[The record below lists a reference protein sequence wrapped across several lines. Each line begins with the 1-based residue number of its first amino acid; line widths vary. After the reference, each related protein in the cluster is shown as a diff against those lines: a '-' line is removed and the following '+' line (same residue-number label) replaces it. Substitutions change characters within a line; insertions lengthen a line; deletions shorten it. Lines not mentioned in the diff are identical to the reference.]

1 MTTSAPLPILPLGF
15 SANGHACGIKADP
28 NRLDLALFVSDRPA
42 AAAGVFTQNRVC
54 GAPVQVCRE
63 RLPRGTARA
72 VVINSGNSNACTGDR
87 GIADAKRM
95 TALVAEGIGCAAD
108 DVLVCSTGVIGRLLP
123 IDKLAAGIPVVA
135 KSVDAKTE
143 SFERAARGMMTTD
156 TVPKQVTRTVE
167 LAGTTVRISG
177 AAKGAAMIA
186 PNMAT
191 MLCVVMTDAAIEA
204 GQLPGLLKKA
214 VDRSFNCITID
225 GHTSTSDTVLL
236 LANGASG
243 AAPNS
248 PQDLA
253 AFQTALDDVCMEL
266 SQKIIRD
273 GEGASHFV
281 TVDVSGLESIE
292 AATRIAKAV
301 CDSALVKTA
310 ITGNDP
316 NWGRIVS
323 AAGYA
328 GIPFAEKECSLVVNG
343 FELYQVGVP
352 LPFNEGE
359 VSAAMKTGEI
369 HIDLK
374 FTRGSSAV
382 RFWTTDLTA
391 EYVRLNADYTT

>member
-1 MTTSAPLPILPLGF
+1 MSDLPELPLGF
-15 SANGHACGIKADP
+15 SAAGHACGLKTDP
-28 NRLDLALFVSDRPA
+28 TTLDLALFVSDRPA

-63 RLPRGTARA
+63 RLPRGTARG

-87 GIADAKRM
+87 GLSDAKWM
-95 TALVAEGIGCAAD
+95 TSLAATGIGCSAE

-123 IDKLAAGIPVVA
+123 REKLEAGIPEVA
-135 KSVDAKTE
+135 KGLAANAE
-143 SFERAARGMMTTD
+143 GFNRAARGMMTTD
-156 TVPKQVTRTVE
+156 TRPKQATRTIE
-167 LAGTTVRISG
+167 IGGKTVRISG
-177 AAKGAAMIA
+177 AAKGAAMIS

-191 MLCVVMTDAAIEA
+191 MLCVVMTDAVVAPA
-204 GQLPGLLKKA
+204 ALPTMLKAA

-243 AAPNS
+243 ASLLGTSDA
-248 PQDLA
+248 D
-253 AFQTALDDVCMEL
+253 AFQAALDDVCMEL

-281 TVDVSGLESIE
+281 TLDVKGLESRE
-292 AATRIAKAV
+292 AAVRIARAV

-328 GIPFAEKECSLVVNG
+328 GVPFKEQECSLVVNG
-343 FELYQVGVP
+343 FSLYQAGTPVP
-352 LPFNEGE
+352 FDEAA
-359 VSAAMKTGEI
+359 VSAAMKTGEL
-369 HIDLK
+369 HIELK

>member
-1 MTTSAPLPILPLGF
+1 MNDLPDLPLGF
-15 SANGHACGIKADP
+15 SAAGHACGLKSDP
-28 NRLDLALFVSDRPA
+28 STLDLALFVSDRPA

-63 RLPRGTARA
+63 RLPRGTARG

-87 GIADAKRM
+87 GLTDARWM
-95 TALVAEGIGCAAD
+95 TSLAAEGIGCSAED
-108 DVLVCSTGVIGRLLP
+108 ILVCSTGVIGRLLP
-123 IDKLAAGIPVVA
+123 REKLAAGIPEVA
-135 KSVDAKTE
+135 RGLATGAE
-143 SFERAARGMMTTD
+143 GFHRAARGMMTTD
-156 TVPKQVTRTVE
+156 TRPKQATRTIEV
-167 LAGTTVRISG
+167 GGKTVRISG
-177 AAKGAAMIA
+177 AAKGAAMIS

-191 MLCVVMTDAAIEA
+191 MLCVIMTDAVVAVPA
-204 GQLPGLLKKA
+204 LPVMLKSA
-214 VDRSFNCITID
+214 VERSFNCITID

-243 AAPNS
+243 ASLLGTSEA
-248 PQDLA
+248 D
-253 AFQTALDDVCMEL
+253 AFQGALDDVCMEL

-281 TVDVSGLESIE
+281 TLDVKGLESHE
-292 AATRIAKAV
+292 AAVKIARAV

-323 AAGYA
+323 AAGYS
-328 GIPFAEKECSLVVNG
+328 GVPFKEQECSLVVNG
-343 FELYQVGVP
+343 FPLYRAGTP
-352 LPFNEGE
+352 IPFDEAA
-359 VSAAMKTGEI
+359 VSAAMKTGEL
-369 HIDLK
+369 HIELT
-374 FTRGSSAV
+374 FTRGSHAV

>member
-1 MTTSAPLPILPLGF
+1 MSDLPDLPLGF
-15 SANGHACGIKADP
+15 SAAGHACGLKTDP
-28 NRLDLALFVSDRPA
+28 ATLDLALFVSDRPA

-87 GIADAKRM
+87 GLNDARWM
-95 TALVAEGIGCAAD
+95 TAAAAEGIGCSAE

-123 IDKLAAGIPVVA
+123 REKLAAGIPMVA
-135 KSVDAKTE
+135 KGLTPGAE
-143 SFERAARGMMTTD
+143 GFHRAARGMMTTD
-156 TVPKQVTRTVE
+156 TRPKQATRT
-167 LAGTTVRISG
+167 LQIGGKTVRISG
-177 AAKGAAMIA
+177 AAKGAAMIS

-191 MLCVVMTDAAIEA
+191 MLCVVMTDAVVAVPA
-204 GQLPGLLKKA
+204 LPGILKAA

-243 AAPNS
+243 ASLLGTSDA
-248 PQDLA
+248 D
-253 AFQTALDDVCMEL
+253 AFQGALDDVCMEL

-281 TVDVSGLESIE
+281 TLDVKGLESRE
-292 AATRIAKAV
+292 AADKIARAV

-328 GIPFAEKECSLVVNG
+328 GVPFRERECSLVVNG
-343 FELYQVGVP
+343 FSLYQAGTP
-352 LPFNEGE
+352 IPFDEAE
-359 VSAAMKTGEI
+359 VSAAMKTGEL
-369 HIDLK
+369 HIELT
-374 FTRGSSAV
+374 FTRGSHAV

>member
-1 MTTSAPLPILPLGF
+1 MNALPELPLGF
-15 SANGHACGIKADP
+15 SAGGHACGIKADP
-28 NRLDLALFVSDRPA
+28 NRLDLAFFASDRPA

-63 RLPRGTARA
+63 RLPRGTARG

-87 GIADAKRM
+87 GLADAKWM
-95 TALVAEGIGCAAD
+95 TALAAEGLGCAAED
-108 DVLVCSTGVIGRLLP
+108 LLVCSTGVIGRLLP
-123 IDKLAAGIPVVA
+123 KEKLAAGIPVVT
-135 KSVDAKTE
+135 KSISPSPE
-143 SFERAARGMMTTD
+143 NFHRAAQGMMTTD
-156 TVPKQVTRTVE
+156 TVPKQSTRTVQ
-167 LAGTTVRISG
+167 LGGRTVRISG
-177 AAKGAAMIA
+177 AAKGAAMIS

-191 MLCVVMTDAAIEA
+191 MLCVVMTDALVSQEA
-204 GQLPGLLKKA
+204 LPAMLKTA

-236 LANGASG
+236 LANGAAG
-243 AAPNS
+243 AGPKTA
-248 PQDLA
+248 DETA
-253 AFQTALDDVCMEL
+253 AFQTALNEVCMEL

-281 TVDVSGLESIE
+281 TLDVKGLESHE
-292 AATRIAKAV
+292 AAVKIARAV

-328 GIPFAEKECSLVVNG
+328 GVPFQERECSLVVNG
-343 FELYQVGVP
+343 FELYRTGTP
-352 LPFNEGE
+352 LPFDEGA
-359 VSAAMKTGEI
+359 VSAAMKTGEL
-369 HIDLK
+369 HIELT
-374 FTRGSSAV
+374 FTRGPHEV

>member
-1 MTTSAPLPILPLGF
+1 MNDLPDLPLGF
-15 SANGHACGIKADP
+15 SAAGHACGLKSDP
-28 NRLDLALFVSDRPA
+28 STLDLALFVSDRPA

-63 RLPRGTARA
+63 RLPRGTARG

-87 GIADAKRM
+87 GLTDARWM
-95 TALVAEGIGCAAD
+95 TSLAAEGIGCSAED
-108 DVLVCSTGVIGRLLP
+108 ILVCSTGVIGRLLP
-123 IDKLAAGIPVVA
+123 REKLATGIPEVA
-135 KSVDAKTE
+135 RGLATGAE
-143 SFERAARGMMTTD
+143 GFHRAARGMMTTD
-156 TVPKQVTRTVE
+156 TRPKQATRTIEV
-167 LAGTTVRISG
+167 GGKTVRISG
-177 AAKGAAMIA
+177 AAKGAAMIS

-191 MLCVVMTDAAIEA
+191 MLCVIMTDAVVAVPA
-204 GQLPGLLKKA
+204 LPVMLKSA
-214 VDRSFNCITID
+214 VERSFNCITID

-243 AAPNS
+243 ASLLGPSEA
-248 PQDLA
+248 D
-253 AFQTALDDVCMEL
+253 AFQGALDDVCMEL

-281 TVDVSGLESIE
+281 TLDVKGLESHE
-292 AATRIAKAV
+292 AAVKIARAV

-323 AAGYA
+323 AAGYS
-328 GIPFAEKECSLVVNG
+328 GVPFKEQECSLVVNG
-343 FELYQVGVP
+343 FPLYRAGTP
-352 LPFNEGE
+352 IPFDEAA
-359 VSAAMKTGEI
+359 VSAAMKTGEL
-369 HIDLK
+369 HIELT
-374 FTRGSSAV
+374 FTRGSHAV

>member
-1 MTTSAPLPILPLGF
+1 MSDLPELPLGF
-15 SANGHACGIKADP
+15 SAAGHACGIKADP
-28 NRLDLALFVSDRPA
+28 TTLDLALFVSDRPA

-63 RLPRGTARA
+63 RLPRGTARG

-87 GIADAKRM
+87 GLSAAKWM
-95 TALVAEGIGCAAD
+95 TSLAAEGIGCSAE

-123 IDKLAAGIPVVA
+123 REKLEAGIPEVA
-135 KSVDAKTE
+135 KGLAPNAE
-143 SFERAARGMMTTD
+143 GFHRAARGMMTTD
-156 TVPKQVTRTVE
+156 TRPKQATRTIE
-167 LAGTTVRISG
+167 IGGRTVRISG
-177 AAKGAAMIA
+177 AAKGAAMIS

-191 MLCVVMTDAAIEA
+191 MLCVVMTDAVVAPA
-204 GQLPGLLKKA
+204 ALPTMLKSA

-243 AAPNS
+243 ASLLGTSDA
-248 PQDLA
+248 D
-253 AFQTALDDVCMEL
+253 AFQAALDDVCMEL

-281 TVDVSGLESIE
+281 TLDVKGLESRE
-292 AATRIAKAV
+292 AAVRIARAV

-328 GIPFAEKECSLVVNG
+328 GVPFREQECSLVVNG
-343 FELYQVGVP
+343 FSLYQAGTPVP
-352 LPFNEGE
+352 FDEAA
-359 VSAAMKTGEI
+359 VSAAMKTGEL
-369 HIDLK
+369 HIELT

-382 RFWTTDLTA
+382 RF
-391 EYVRLNADYTT
+391 

>member
-1 MTTSAPLPILPLGF
+1 MNDLPDLPLGF
-15 SANGHACGIKADP
+15 SAAGHACGLKSDP
-28 NRLDLALFVSDRPA
+28 STLDLALFVSDRPA

-63 RLPRGTARA
+63 RLPRGTARG

-87 GIADAKRM
+87 GLTDARWM
-95 TALVAEGIGCAAD
+95 TSLAAEGIGCSAED
-108 DVLVCSTGVIGRLLP
+108 ILVCSTGVIGRLLP
-123 IDKLAAGIPVVA
+123 REKLATGIPEVA
-135 KSVDAKTE
+135 RGLATGAE
-143 SFERAARGMMTTD
+143 GFHRAARGMMTTD
-156 TVPKQVTRTVE
+156 TRPKQATRTIEV
-167 LAGTTVRISG
+167 GGKTVRISG
-177 AAKGAAMIA
+177 AAKGAAMIS

-191 MLCVVMTDAAIEA
+191 MLCVIMTDAVVAVPA
-204 GQLPGLLKKA
+204 LPVMLKSA
-214 VDRSFNCITID
+214 VERSFNCITID

-243 AAPNS
+243 ASLLGTSEA
-248 PQDLA
+248 D
-253 AFQTALDDVCMEL
+253 AFQGALDDVCMEL

-281 TVDVSGLESIE
+281 TLDVKGLESHE
-292 AATRIAKAV
+292 AAVKIARAV

-323 AAGYA
+323 AAGYS
-328 GIPFAEKECSLVVNG
+328 GVPFKEQECSLVVNG
-343 FELYQVGVP
+343 FPLYRAGTP
-352 LPFNEGE
+352 IPFDEAA
-359 VSAAMKTGEI
+359 VSAAMKTGEL
-369 HIDLK
+369 HIELT
-374 FTRGSSAV
+374 FTRGSHAV